1 MSDVATRFH
10 ETWIGMVQPI
20 DGLVVSVPVMVEA
33 QCMQR
38 QPPETQHRLL
48 EFCPLN
54 SRDAEERH
62 IADLETFLAEMLDLT
77 PDLFDDDE
85 KLPED
90 LSLYVPEGR
99 QTIRP
104 TMGLRRLDPGEPEAE
119 DADSTPASRAG
130 SRYVMLIWDL
140 PDGLDLDKAETT
152 TGSWEYPPN
161 AKFDRL
167 LRHCRVPIGLLTN
180 RRVVRLVYAPHG
192 ESSGSITFR
201 LDDMATV
208 GGRPILD
215 AMVMLLSAVR
225 FFGVAPE
232 QQLPAILEESRKRQA
247 DVTNE
252 LAEQVFEA
260 LEILLAGFEA
270 AAERDTWDL
279 LREALE
285 RKDGHLYG
293 GLLTVLLRLVFV
305 LYAEDRGLLPVDHR
319 FYSNHL
325 SLLGLFEQLQ
335 ADAGAYPDSMSR
347 RYGAWGRLVTLSRAV
362 YFGVEHGDLG

>member
-232 QQLPAILEESRKRQA
+232 QQLPAILAQQEGPVPECLTQLPVVHRHEDSLLVPVILTA
-247 DVTNE
+247 ID
-252 LAEQVFEA
+252 AH
-260 LEILLAGFEA
+260 EISQYPGVP
-270 AAERDTWDL
+270 
-279 LREALE
+279 
-285 RKDGHLYG
+285 
-293 GLLTVLLRLVFV
+293 GLLEVQSPRELRHGPFTASRLSVKPV
-305 LYAEDRGLLPVDHR
+305 SHPGLLPSPR
-319 FYSNHL
+319 
-325 SLLGLFEQLQ
+325 
-335 ADAGAYPDSMSR
+335 
-347 RYGAWGRLVTLSRAV
+347 
-362 YFGVEHGDLG
+362 